1 MRDSKMRGMSAVDL
15 IRRLIDDVSEL
26 VEKQIELGRVEG
38 RENLFQTI
46 SGAKLL
52 VVGALLLLTAWI
64 CLVVAAIFALALL
77 IPGWL
82 SAIVF
87 AIIMGIIGA
96 FLVLRGKNGIVT
108 QPLARTRESLKEN
121 MEWLKH
127 RGSSSAT

>member
-38 RENLFQTI
+38 RENLFRTI

-52 VVGALLLLTAWI
+52 VVGALLLLTAWV
-64 CLVVAAIFALALL
+64 CLFVAAIFALALL

-82 SAIVF
+82 SAIVV
-87 AIIMGIIGA
+87 AVILGVIGA
-96 FLVLRGKNGIVT
+96 ILALSGKNGIVT
-108 QPLARTRESLKEN
+108 QPLARTRGSLKEN

>member
-1 MRDSKMRGMSAVDL
+1 MRGMSAVDL

-87 AIIMGIIGA
+87 AVIMGIIGA

>member
-87 AIIMGIIGA
+87 AVIMGIIGA

>member
-87 AIIMGIIGA
+87 AVIMGIIGA

-127 RGSSSAT
+127 RRSSSAT